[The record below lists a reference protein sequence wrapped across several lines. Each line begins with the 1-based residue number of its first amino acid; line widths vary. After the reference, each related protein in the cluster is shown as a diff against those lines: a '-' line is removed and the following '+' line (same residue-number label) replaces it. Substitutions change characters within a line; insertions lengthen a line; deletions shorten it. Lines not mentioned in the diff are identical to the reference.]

1 MPLWRTAASSGSV
14 SAPSI
19 VATSCGSIVFFACG
33 RFGLPAFARSSFW
46 SATICLMTSW
56 PSTSAWAI
64 TASGTSLALA
74 STITIASSVPATSRL
89 SWLLA
94 LRSAI
99 AGFTTQAP
107 SQ

>member
-19 VATSCGSIVFFACG
+19 VATTCGSIVFLAWG
-33 RFGLPAFARSSFW
+33 RLDFPALARRSFW
-46 SATICLMTSW
+46 IATICLMTAW
-56 PSTSAWAI
+56 PSTSACVI
-64 TASGTSLALA
+64 TASLTSLAAA

-94 LRSAI
+94 LRSAV
-99 AGFTTQAP
+99 AGLTTHAP